1 MDELTGY
8 RLACSTVWAIL
19 DDAMKSREDPATT
32 IDRLRRVIPRGEA
45 TIEARALAAE
55 LVQAAEQVEA
65 ATLTGA
71 VVDPGDCKPGEFYVA
86 IGAEGWIGPVPFIL
100 SLAHAKHCRP
110 GEVVRPCIWG
120 FSAYRRTPGY
130 RTLGVDF
137 AEWMSLPGQ
146 DNVIIRRDYDRVAAH
161 KKKRG
166 HAPKVT
172 T

>member
-1 MDELTGY
+1 MSWT
-8 RLACSTVWAIL
+8 A
-19 DDAMKSREDPATT
+19 T
-32 IDRLRRVIPRGEA
+32 IDKSDPTHPIHVHDRYPADDGGSDHLTP
-45 TIEARALAAE
+45 TEARALAAE
-55 LVQAAEQVEA
+55 LVHAAEQVEA

-86 IGAEGWIGPVPFIL
+86 IGAEGWSGPVPFIL